1 MAPLAVALC
10 GLCPQSDLPT
20 LTPPITQVYTRRP
33 KGPTDPSSTSTT
45 LASPDDPIA
54 DVPNVADESE
64 ALPMSYRLVQDII
77 FGIALLSSR

>member
-1 MAPLAVALC
+1 MISTHESPSPP
-10 GLCPQSDLPT
+10 PQSK
-20 LTPPITQVYTRRP
+20 PPITQVYTRRP

-45 LASPDDPIA
+45 LASPDNPNA

-77 FGIALLSSR
+77 FGIVLLSGH